1 MKKLICCALG
11 ALVLASGTVHASVDT
26 IPFWHSDIWKVEAVP
41 VRQKCM
47 AQSFFAK
54 TGGPSGATLAFEI
67 FNFGG
72 GAGEVLVSSLDWAG
86 LFKKG
91 KKYYV
96 NAVVDSN
103 SPQRM
108 IAEAYSD
115 GGLAFPN
122 LTVDAVK
129 AFAEGYEL
137 RLGYKNQLLA
147 GFNLKGSYD
156 AVVATLK
163 CADALQK
170 NSGAVADDGT
180 GEIEEPQ
187 QPAATPPPTAPLQI
201 EPAPAPKKPAT
212 HDANANG
219 ALEL

>member
-1 MKKLICCALG
+1 MKKLVSCALG
-11 ALVLASGTVHASVDT
+11 ALALSSPTVYASVDT

-41 VRQKCM
+41 IRQKCM
-47 AQSFFAK
+47 AQSFFANA
-54 TGGPSGATLAFEI
+54 GGPSGTTLAFEV
-67 FNFGG
+67 FNIGN
-72 GAGEVLVSSLDWAG
+72 GAGEVLVTSADWVG
-86 LFKKG
+86 LFQKG

-96 NAVVDSN
+96 NAAVDN
-103 SPQRM
+103 NRPQRM

-122 LTVDAVK
+122 LTVDAIK
-129 AFAEGYEL
+129 AFAESYEL
-137 RLGYKNQLLA
+137 HLSYKNKLLA

-170 NSGAVADDGT
+170 NSGAIAEDGT
-180 GEIEEPQ
+180 GEIKEPQ
-187 QPAATPPPTAPLQI
+187 QPAATPPPNAPVQI
-201 EPAPAPKKPAT
+201 EPPPAAKGLAT
-212 HDANANG
+212 DNANADG